1 MVIKTDWKAMRDL
14 VHQTA
19 IEHGWHE
26 SKRSFSEYACLF
38 HCELS
43 EAVEELR
50 KGQGHEHYYGENGKP
65 EGYYVE
71 LTDCIIRILD
81 WMGEEDILPENI
93 TIPMQESE
101 ITEIARAHF
110 YVSEA
115 WNLIEQRL
123 SGLTYMSALLC
134 VLTGILESHG
144 QNVEELIREKNE
156 FNRGRSWKHGKVF

>member
-1 MVIKTDWKAMRDL
+1 MTDWKAMRDL
-14 VHQTA
+14 VHKTA
-19 IEHGWHE
+19 VEHGWHE

-50 KGQGHEHYYGENGKP
+50 KGPGHEHYYGENGKP

-71 LTDCIIRILD
+71 LVDCIIRVLD

-93 TIPMQESE
+93 QIPMKESE
-101 ITEIARAHF
+101 MDGIARARF
-110 YVSEA
+110 YISEA
-115 WNLIEQRL
+115 WDYICMPEK

-134 VLTGILESHG
+134 VLVGLLEYHG
-144 QNVEELIREKNE
+144 QDVEALIREKNE
-156 FNRGRSWKHGKVF
+156 YNRGRSYKHGKAF

>member
-1 MVIKTDWKAMRDL
+1 MMDWKAMRNL

-19 IEHGWHE
+19 VEHGWHE
-26 SKRSFSEYACLF
+26 SRRSFSEYACLF

-50 KGQGHEHYYGENGKP
+50 KGPGHEHYYGENGKP

-71 LTDCIIRILD
+71 LVDCIIRVLD
-81 WMGEEDILPENI
+81 WMGKEDILPENI
-93 TIPMQESE
+93 QIPMNESE

-115 WNLIEQRL
+115 WNRDAQGKSCLL
-123 SGLTYMSALLC
+123 YMSALLC
-134 VLTGILESHG
+134 VLTGILESHR
-144 QNVEELIREKNE
+144 QDVEALIREKNE
-156 FNRGRSWKHGKVF
+156 YNKGRGWKHGKVF